1 MFNFSGALIFED
13 VHSGESEKTEEEE
26 LLVSVEIH
34 ESQSFDEIPE
44 ENCDH
49 QEVDFQDE
57 DASCSVS
64 SISILPSHLDEECQ
78 INEAEDSNQGLRFK
92 KIYLKTN

>member
-34 ESQSFDEIPE
+34 ESQNYDEIPE
-44 ENCDH
+44 ENSDH

-57 DASCSVS
+57 DPSCSVS
-64 SISILPSHLDEECQ
+64 SILPSHLDEECQ
-78 INEAEDSNQGLRFK
+78 INEAEDSNQGLRFW
-92 KIYLKTN
+92 KISLKY